1 MAREIRLAAETIRS
15 LGFASIGAA
24 YAGVGT
30 RFDNPV
36 RIFFV
41 QNMTDALLM
50 FSLDGV
56 NDHFTLPQGGYLLLD
71 VTGNKTTEHG
81 FYIAEGSRL
90 YVQEIGNPTSGS
102 VYLSLFYGAD

>member
-15 LGFASIGAA
+15 LAFGSIGAA
-24 YAGVGT
+24 YTGIGT

-36 RIFFV
+36 SIFYV
-41 QNMTDALLM
+41 QNMTDKSLM

-56 NDHFTLPQGGYLLLD
+56 NDHFALPQGGYLLLD
-71 VTGNKTTEHG
+71 VTGNKTNSQG

-90 YVQEIGNPTSGS
+90 YVKEIDTPTSGS
-102 VYLSLFYGAD
+102 VYLSLFYGTD